1 MVYNEGMK
9 TVINK
14 LTVPLTLL
22 AMINMIGMA
31 YHFNY
36 EGALVGSIIG
46 MMVAFLANE
55 IRAKFD

>member
-22 AMINMIGMA
+22 ALINMIGMA
-31 YHFNY
+31 YHYNY

-46 MMVAFLANE
+46 MILAFLANE

>member
-1 MVYNEGMK
+1 MR
-9 TVINK
+9 TIIDK

-22 AMINMIGMA
+22 ALINMIGMA
-31 YHFNY
+31 YHYNY

-46 MMVAFLANE
+46 MILAFLANE

>member
-1 MVYNEGMK
+1 MK

-22 AMINMIGMA
+22 AVINMIGMA

-36 EGALVGSIIG
+36 EGALIGSIIG
-46 MMVAFLANE
+46 MIVAFLANE

>member
-1 MVYNEGMK
+1 MVYTEGMK

-36 EGALVGSIIG
+36 EGALIGSIIG

>member
-1 MVYNEGMK
+1 MYNTIMK

-22 AMINMIGMA
+22 AMINLIGMA
-31 YHFNY
+31 YLYNY
-36 EGALVGSIIG
+36 EGALIGSIIG

>member
-1 MVYNEGMK
+1 MYNTIMK

-14 LTVPLTLL
+14 LTIPLTIL
-22 AMINMIGMA
+22 ALINMIGMA
-31 YHFNY
+31 YHYNY
-36 EGALVGSIIG
+36 EGALIGSIIG

>member
-1 MVYNEGMK
+1 MYNTIMK

-14 LTVPLTLL
+14 LTVPLTIL
-22 AMINMIGMA
+22 ALINMIGMA
-31 YHFNY
+31 YHYNY
-36 EGALVGSIIG
+36 EGALIGSIIG